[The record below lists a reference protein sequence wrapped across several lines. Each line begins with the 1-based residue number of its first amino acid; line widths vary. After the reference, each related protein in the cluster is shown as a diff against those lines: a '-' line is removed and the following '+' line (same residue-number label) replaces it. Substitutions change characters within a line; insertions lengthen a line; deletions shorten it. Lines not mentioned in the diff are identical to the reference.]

1 MRTYDLGRVLAE
13 RDAYATLDVEL
24 LQRSV
29 TVIAQSLQRP
39 RNGAVRPDA
48 APRCRGG
55 ARNPLSPRLL
65 RSPKRGRRNR
75 CSRQEQSLA
84 TEKVRNRARRA
95 RVDGIHGCAK
105 SKLKDET
112 LN

>member
-65 RSPKRGRRNR
+65 RSPEQNRIRGSRR
-75 CSRQEQSLA
+75 EQSLP